1 MKKFLLSLLALV
13 AIAACSN
20 GESEEQGGTQ
30 NKHEL
35 VLDTSSADFTS
46 DGGSCT
52 ISFTTNGAWSVQ
64 IINSHADE
72 WCSVSSTSGDAGNSS
87 ITITAQP
94 NNTTEDRSATVVIK
108 VGAVSKTIWVKQK
121 QKDALTITAS
131 EFEVAA
137 EGGEVGIEVKAN
149 IDFEYAIDESAQ
161 SWIKYSGSRAIKTS
175 TLLFKVAENEDL
187 QRREAKIYIRSGS
200 FNETITIYQAG
211 SVPSIVISQNEYIVS
226 SDGETVA
233 VKVKSNVDV
242 AVELPAGVDWIS
254 ESASRATS
262 TNTYR
267 FDVSPN
273 EEYDQRAAEIRFINK
288 ENNLSEVVAIIQSQ
302 KDAIVLAK
310 DSYAVESK
318 GGQIQIEVGYNV
330 DFDIEISN
338 NWISMEN
345 NTRALAVDI
354 ITFVVAENASLM
366 DREGYII
373 FKSTDSKITQ
383 TVKINQGRG
392 DTNIESPETGGENEW

>member
-52 ISFTTNGAWSVQ
+52 ISFTTNGAWSAQ

-137 EGGEVGIEVKAN
+137 GGGEVGIEVKAN

-273 EEYDQRAAEIRFINK
+273 EEYDQRVAEIRFINK

-310 DSYAVESK
+310 DSYAVESQ

>member
-1 MKKFLLSLLALV
+1 
-13 AIAACSN
+13 
-20 GESEEQGGTQ
+20 
-30 NKHEL
+30 
-35 VLDTSSADFTS
+35 
-46 DGGSCT
+46 
-52 ISFTTNGAWSVQ
+52 
-64 IINSHADE
+64 
-72 WCSVSSTSGDAGNSS
+72 
-87 ITITAQP
+87 
-94 NNTTEDRSATVVIK
+94 
-108 VGAVSKTIWVKQK
+108 
-121 QKDALTITAS
+121 
-131 EFEVAA
+131 
-137 EGGEVGIEVKAN
+137 
-149 IDFEYAIDESAQ
+149 
-161 SWIKYSGSRAIKTS
+161 
-175 TLLFKVAENEDL
+175 LFKVSENEDS

-338 NWISMEN
+338 NWISIEN
-345 NTRALAVDI
+345 NTRALAVDV
-354 ITFVVAENASLM
+354 ITFVIAENASLM

-373 FKSTDSKITQ
+373 FKSTDGKITQ
-383 TVKINQGRG
+383 TIKINQGRG

>member
-1 MKKFLLSLLALV
+1 MKKFLLCLLALV
-13 AIAACSN
+13 AVVACSK
-20 GESEEQGGTQ
+20 GEGEEQGGAQ
-30 NKHEL
+30 NKQEL

-52 ISFTTNGAWSVQ
+52 ISFTTNGAWTAQ

-72 WCSVSSTSGDAGNSS
+72 WCSVSPMSGDAGNSS

-94 NNTTEDRSATVVIK
+94 NNATEDRTATVVIK
-108 VGAVSKTIWVKQK
+108 VGAVSKTIWVRQK
-121 QKDALTITAS
+121 QKDALTVTAS

-137 EGGEVGIEVKAN
+137 EGGDISIEVKAN
-149 IDFEYAIDESAQ
+149 IDFEYAIEESAQ
-161 SWIKYSGSRAIKTS
+161 SWIKYSGSRAMKTS
-175 TLLFKVAENEDL
+175 TLLFKVAENEDS

-200 FNETITIYQAG
+200 FSETITIYQAG
-211 SVPSIVISQNEYIVS
+211 SVPSIVISKNEYIVS

-267 FDVSPN
+267 FNVLPN
-273 EEYDQRAAEIRFINK
+273 EEYDQRAAEIRFTNK
-288 ENNLSEVVAIIQSQ
+288 ENNLSETVTIIQSQ

-310 DSYAVESK
+310 DSYAVESE

-338 NWISMEN
+338 NWISIAD
-345 NTRALAVDI
+345 NTRVLAVDVI
-354 ITFVVAENASLM
+354 IFVIAENASVM

-373 FKSTDSKITQ
+373 FKSQDGKISQ
-383 TVKINQGRG
+383 SVKICQGRG
-392 DTNIESPETGGENEW
+392 DTNIESPENGGNHEW

>member
-52 ISFTTNGAWSVQ
+52 ISFTTNGAWSAQ

-273 EEYDQRAAEIRFINK
+273 EEYDQRVAEIRFINK
-288 ENNLSEVVAIIQSQ
+288 ENNLSEVVSIIQSQ

-310 DSYAVESK
+310 DSYAVESQ

-338 NWISMEN
+338 NWISIEN
-345 NTRALAVDI
+345 NTRALAVDV
-354 ITFVVAENASLM
+354 ITFVIAENASLM

-392 DTNIESPETGGENEW
+392 DTNIESPEIGGENEW